1 VADSSDDKPTTP
13 AGDRP
18 LARDRSE
25 DVDTGGDTKVDH
37 DADANAKLLLAAAA
51 VKLRA
56 QFFEDRYEYGSALGR
71 GGMGEVCA
79 FADKRMGRE
88 VAVKLA
94 LPDPDQD
101 RARRE
106 AFTAR
111 FIHEARV
118 QARIE
123 HPAVVPVYDLG
134 LTSGKKPYFTMK
146 RVRGLT
152 LKEVLAGLANG
163 DEEITARFTRRR
175 LLTAFSQVCLAVD
188 FAHSR
193 GVVHR
198 DLKPANLMFGDFG
211 EVYVLDWGIAAA
223 TATEAEASAPGR
235 SAVIGVSGGGTVG
248 YMAPERIAGKDDGSD
263 ATDIYAL
270 GAILYELLTYRPL
283 NPGPTPQARGVA
295 TLEGEQP
302 SPSECAPGLEIPPE
316 LDVICMRA
324 TALRPGQRYS
334 SARRVA
340 DAVDGYLDGVR
351 DEALRAQL
359 AEQYTTAAVEAADR
373 VLEGEGTIDERSA
386 VLRDVGRAL
395 ALDPDNE
402 LARETMVRLL
412 TTPPRTAPAQV
423 LEEQEQAAAS
433 RRMWAGKAAVL
444 AYLSLLL
451 YWPLFLWAGAR
462 DWTALL
468 TYSALSLISAGLC
481 YVAAFRRGG
490 KEAWVVAAMLV
501 STVAVGSTAMLY
513 GPLVLLPAAV
523 ATNAAAYAMMVS
535 RPAQILTAV
544 SAIAALT
551 LPLVLDWLGIVA
563 PFYRFEGGEM
573 TILAHS
579 IDLSAAS
586 STAMLFAASVGS
598 VLTGTLTMGAL
609 KTTLDRAERQ
619 LLMYTWHFRQLA
631 PGTTRTRTPVAA
643 P

>member
-1 VADSSDDKPTTP
+1 
-13 AGDRP
+13 
-18 LARDRSE
+18 
-25 DVDTGGDTKVDH
+25 
-37 DADANAKLLLAAAA
+37 
-51 VKLRA
+51 
-56 QFFEDRYEYGSALGR
+56 
-71 GGMGEVCA
+71 
-79 FADKRMGRE
+79 
-88 VAVKLA
+88 
-94 LPDPDQD
+94 
-101 RARRE
+101 
-106 AFTAR
+106 
-111 FIHEARV
+111 
-118 QARIE
+118 
-123 HPAVVPVYDLG
+123 
-134 LTSGKKPYFTMK
+134 
-146 RVRGLT
+146 
-152 LKEVLAGLANG
+152 
-163 DEEITARFTRRR
+163 
-175 LLTAFSQVCLAVD
+175 
-188 FAHSR
+188 
-193 GVVHR
+193 
-198 DLKPANLMFGDFG
+198 
-211 EVYVLDWGIAAA
+211 
-223 TATEAEASAPGR
+223 
-235 SAVIGVSGGGTVG
+235 
-248 YMAPERIAGKDDGSD
+248 
-263 ATDIYAL
+263 
-270 GAILYELLTYRPL
+270 
-283 NPGPTPQARGVA
+283 
-295 TLEGEQP
+295 
-302 SPSECAPGLEIPPE
+302 
-316 LDVICMRA
+316 
-324 TALRPGQRYS
+324 
-334 SARRVA
+334 
-340 DAVDGYLDGVR
+340 
-351 DEALRAQL
+351 
-359 AEQYTTAAVEAADR
+359 
-373 VLEGEGTIDERSA
+373 
-386 VLRDVGRAL
+386 
-395 ALDPDNE
+395 
-402 LARETMVRLL
+402 
-412 TTPPRTAPAQV
+412 
-423 LEEQEQAAAS
+423 
-433 RRMWAGKAAVL
+433 MWAGKAAVL